1 MNLFNSLII
10 AFSTYSQIPMPQ
22 VQWNERNMKYS
33 ICFFPAIGIAI
44 GAIFLLWLY
53 ICQFLHIGSMLK
65 GVVAAL
71 LPVLISGGIHMDGLC
86 DTADA
91 LASHQSQE
99 KKLLIL
105 KDSHCGAF
113 AIIACVCYL
122 LLACAV
128 FSEIQNMQ
136 QGIIIALIFILSRS
150 ISGFALVTLKHNPAS
165 SLLKAFAESAH
176 KKMVRTIMLLYIIP
190 ISCALLYINIVYG
203 IAVLVACAATFFY
216 YRHMAYQQFSGIT
229 GDLAGFFLQL
239 TELIAPFTI
248 IIIGRIV

>member
-33 ICFFPAIGIAI
+33 ICFFPAIGIVIA
-44 GAIFLLWLY
+44 AIFLLWLY
-53 ICQFLHIGSMLK
+53 FCQLFQFGSMFM
-65 GVVAAL
+65 GVTAAL

-113 AIIACVCYL
+113 AVIICVCYL

-128 FSEIQNMQ
+128 FSEIKDMQ
-136 QGIIIALIFILSRS
+136 QGLMIALIFVLSRS
-150 ISGFALVTLKHNPAS
+150 VSGFALVTLKHNPAS

-176 KKMVRTIMLLYIIP
+176 KKTVRAAMLLYIIP
-190 ISCALLYINIVYG
+190 VCCALLLINIIYG
-203 IAVLVACAATFFY
+203 IAALAACAATFVY
-216 YRHMAYQQFSGIT
+216 YRHMAYKHFSGIT

-239 TELIAPFTI
+239 TELIVPLTI
-248 IIIGRIV
+248 IILGRII